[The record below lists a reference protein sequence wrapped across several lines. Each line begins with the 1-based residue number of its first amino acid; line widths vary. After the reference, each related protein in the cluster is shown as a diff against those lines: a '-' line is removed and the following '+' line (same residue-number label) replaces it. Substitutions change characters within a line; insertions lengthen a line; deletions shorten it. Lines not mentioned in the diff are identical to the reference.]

1 MRGEA
6 MAVMDYQTQDGLA
19 YYGFSIEFRS
29 DVGWRVYIAFHP
41 FCRNYDDSL
50 QLPYQAV
57 DGNGRRYVS
66 WPSKLD
72 SLGDA
77 KTVAAL
83 WAELICKYEHID
95 EQRNRNNAKTRDPNT
110 AKQLRVD
117 AA

>member
-1 MRGEA
+1 

-19 YYGFSIEFRS
+19 HYGFSIEFRS

-41 FCRNYDDSL
+41 FCRNYEDSL
-50 QLPYQAV
+50 QLPYHAV
-57 DGNGRRYVS
+57 DGNGRRYVN

-83 WAELICKYEHID
+83 WAELICKYEHMTNK
-95 EQRNRNNAKTRDPNT
+95 EPQRKNQDPNT
-110 AKQLRVD
+110 AKQLRFD